1 MRREELAL
9 NPTQLG
15 TKWAL
20 GACSLLGKCG
30 WREQTCWDPR
40 LLRGALAFS
49 QEMRV
54 PGFLLHPLPFHT
66 PWSAAWEPLLTAR
79 PHYPHPEGQSPV
91 LELGCGQ
98 GYVTCLVERRT
109 ALTSG
114 IPDVVQTAGVVAAW
128 EVSGRSRPEAPLLQQ
143 PPS

>member
-20 GACSLLGKCG
+20 GARSLLGKCG
-30 WREQTCWDPR
+30 WREQISWDPR
-40 LLRGALAFS
+40 LPRGALAFS

-54 PGFLLHPLPFHT
+54 PGFLPHPLPFHT
-66 PWSAAWEPLLTAR
+66 RWSAAWEPLFIAR
-79 PHYPHPEGQSPV
+79 APLEGQSPV
-91 LELGCGQ
+91 LELGWVQ

-109 ALTSG
+109 APTSG

>member
-9 NPTQLG
+9 NLTQLG

-54 PGFLLHPLPFHT
+54 PGFLPHPLPFHT
-66 PWSAAWEPLLTAR
+66 PWSAAWEPLLIA
-79 PHYPHPEGQSPV
+79 PPP
-91 LELGCGQ
+91 Q
-98 GYVTCLVERRT
+98 GPKPCFGVGVG
-109 ALTSG
+109 SG
-114 IPDVVQTAGVVAAW
+114 VRD
-128 EVSGRSRPEAPLLQQ
+128 LL
-143 PPS
+143 S